1 MKRPLL
7 ISLLPL
13 LLASCGGG
21 QSSSIDGKTYFASL
35 VAAAK
40 AGLKNDAIG
49 FLCDTGHIKASFS
62 GTDGPTELEV
72 RPLVG
77 DIRIKG
83 IHATS
88 ISGVQASIL
97 GKTKKHDE
105 SRLYASGPSI
115 PESIKVL
122 DGLPVAIHTYIA
134 DSTAYFDFSNSG
146 VLRTAISNAL
156 IEKYPDYEGIMPRC
170 HKKLDE
176 YAEVEKY
183 MPVDAKLEEYMTS
196 LVQEFEKAY
205 DATPNAFT
213 FATEN
218 EVSKITFQATSWS
231 TIRAILDREEIQV
244 SSFDVS
250 SFFDEAERK
259 ANIDR
264 CVINVGFAAGGLKS
278 IGIDIAFTFINVE
291 SSEGSLVP
299 FGTWTLSGEVEISHG
314 EDATPVTISESVK
327 KQCLK
332 NEFTLPF

>member
-21 QSSSIDGKTYFASL
+21 QPSSIDGKTYFASL
-35 VAAAK
+35 DAAAK

-115 PESIKVL
+115 PADMIAAK
-122 DGLPVAIHTYIA
+122 GLPLAIHAYID
-134 DSTAYFDFSNSG
+134 DSTAYFDFSSSG
-146 VLRTAISNAL
+146 VLRSTISNAL
-156 IEKYPDYEGIMPRC
+156 MEQYPDYPGIPIRC
-170 HKKLDE
+170 HKDLADYSKIDE
-176 YAEVEKY
+176 Y
-183 MPVDAKLEEYMTS
+183 MPVDAKLEEYMAT

-205 DATPNAFT
+205 DTTPNAFT

-218 EVSKITFQATSWS
+218 EVSNIAFQATSWS
-231 TIRAILDREEIQV
+231 TIRAILDREAIQV

-250 SFFDEAERK
+250 SFFDEAEQK
-259 ANIDR
+259 ASIDR
-264 CVINVGFAAGGLKS
+264 CVIDVKYATDGLHS
-278 IGIDIAFTFINVE
+278 IGIDIAFTFINAE

-299 FGTWTLSGEVEISHG
+299 SGTWTLSGDVEISHG
-314 EDATPVTISESVK
+314 ASVVPETLSARDK
-327 KQCLK
+327 EKRYAD
-332 NEFTLPF
+332 EFTLPF